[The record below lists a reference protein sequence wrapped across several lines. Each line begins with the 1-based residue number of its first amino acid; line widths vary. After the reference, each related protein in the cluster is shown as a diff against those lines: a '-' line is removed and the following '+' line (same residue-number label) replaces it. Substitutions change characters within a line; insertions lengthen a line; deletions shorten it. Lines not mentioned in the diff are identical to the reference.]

1 MFVKIAVIALGKIG
15 LPLAVQFAD
24 MGHEVVGVDVQQTV
38 VDKVNAGTEPFPGE
52 AHLQEKLS
60 VLVPA
65 GKLRATCD
73 YSEAIPGVDAIV
85 IVVPLFVNDETWQ
98 PDFGWME
105 AATRSFAEHLTPG
118 TLISYETTLPVG
130 TTRNRWKP
138 MIEEISGLEEGKDFH
153 LVFSPERVLT
163 GRVFEDLR
171 KYPKLVG
178 GLSPEGTAK
187 GIDFYEQVLTFDER
201 PDLPQGNGVWDMGS
215 AEAAEM
221 AKLTE
226 TTYRDVNIGLANQ
239 FGKFAAAH
247 GIDVHKV
254 IDASNSQPYSHIHR
268 PGIAVGGHCIPV
280 YPRLYLYTDPEATI
294 VRTAREANMTMP
306 GYAIGLA
313 EGVLG
318 DLKGR
323 RVVVLG
329 ASYRGRVKETAF
341 SGVFPTVEI
350 LKSRGAVVLVHDPMY
365 TDEELAA
372 FGFTP
377 YRLGEPVDAAILQA
391 DHPEYLDLTPTDLPG
406 TQVIIDGRGV
416 LDPARWKG
424 VAYRSIGDGTAR

>member
-1 MFVKIAVIALGKIG
+1 L
-15 LPLAVQFAD
+15 
-24 MGHEVVGVDVQQTV
+24 
-38 VDKVNAGTEPFPGE
+38 
-52 AHLQEKLS
+52 
-60 VLVPA
+60 
-65 GKLRATCD
+65 
-73 YSEAIPGVDAIV
+73 
-85 IVVPLFVNDETWQ
+85 
-98 PDFGWME
+98 
-105 AATRSFAEHLTPG
+105 
-118 TLISYETTLPVG
+118 
-130 TTRNRWKP
+130 
-138 MIEEISGLEEGKDFH
+138 IEEVSGLEEGKDFH

-178 GLSPEGTAK
+178 GLSLEGTAK
-187 GIDFYEQVLTFDER
+187 GIDFYQQVLTFDER
-201 PDLPQGNGVWDMGS
+201 PDLPRGNGVWDMGS

-221 AKLTE
+221 AKLAE

-239 FGKFAAAH
+239 FGRFAAAH
-247 GIDVHKV
+247 GIDVYKV
-254 IDASNSQPYSHIHR
+254 IEASNSQPYSHIHR

-280 YPRLYLYTDPEATI
+280 YPRLYLYTDPDASI
-294 VRTAREANMTMP
+294 VRVAREANMTMP
-306 GYAIGLA
+306 GYAVGLV

-318 DLKGR
+318 DLEGR

-350 LKSRGAVVLVHDPMY
+350 LKSKGVEVLVHDPMY
-365 TDEELAA
+365 SGEELAA

-377 YRLGEPVDAAILQA
+377 YRLGESVDAVILQA

-416 LDPARWKG
+416 LKRENFAGIAFFR
-424 VAYRSIGDGTAR
+424 IGDGE